1 MKVQEQYL
9 VGNTFL
15 TEAEMAEMAEMA
27 TPLFFRAT
35 PFLSEVLPS
44 AVTVSTELLVLE
56 GCPTSQN
63 VRNGHIMGGQQYIFI
78 SKSQ

>member
-1 MKVQEQYL
+1 MEVQEQYL

-15 TEAEMAEMAEMA
+15 TEAEMAEMA
-27 TPLFFRAT
+27 TPFFFRAT

-63 VRNGHIMGGQQYIFI
+63 VRNGHIMGGQ
-78 SKSQ
+78 

>member
-1 MKVQEQYL
+1 MEVQEQYL

-27 TPLFFRAT
+27 TPPFFRAT

-44 AVTVSTELLVLE
+44 AVTVST
-56 GCPTSQN
+56 
-63 VRNGHIMGGQQYIFI
+63 
-78 SKSQ
+78 